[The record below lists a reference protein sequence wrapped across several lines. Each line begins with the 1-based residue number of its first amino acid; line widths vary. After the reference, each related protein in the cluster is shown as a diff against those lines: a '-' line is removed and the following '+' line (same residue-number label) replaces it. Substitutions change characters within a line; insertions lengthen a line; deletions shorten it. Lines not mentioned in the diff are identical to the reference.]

1 MKATILSNL
10 VIDEIISTDLKSTQS
25 LGGPAAYCGITAR
38 KFGFDTTLS
47 THFGKDFDSNYLEY
61 LKREGISLIASDP
74 QKLPTTRFILRNF
87 EKYRELILESKCSTL
102 DFDEIKNEI
111 SDCWIISPVIDEVP
125 IDILYHLVSVRKE
138 NEFILLDPQ
147 GYTRAVDSAGRI
159 SIKKNIDV
167 SINNVNGIK
176 LDNQEISC
184 FTNGLQGIDGMKK
197 IHSKYKIDYVIYTED
212 QIIHLLEGEK
222 HYWLKL
228 PKVNVPDSTGLG
240 DIIGSSFAFT
250 MVKEKDSVWAFC
262 FAAGSLTA
270 ALQTKEVGIK
280 KVPSKPAIEE
290 NASYYYN
297 IMNYEIV

>member
-10 VIDEIISTDLKSTQS
+10 VIDEIISPDLKSTQS

-38 KFGFDTTLS
+38 KFGFETTLF
-47 THFGKDFDSNYLEY
+47 THFGKDFDTKYLEY
-61 LKREGISLIASDP
+61 LEKEGISLNDSRP
-74 QKLPTTRFILRNF
+74 QKSPTTRFILRNF
-87 EKYRELILESKCSTL
+87 ENYRELILKSKCSTL
-102 DFDEIKNEI
+102 VFDEIKNEK

-125 IDILYHLVSVRKE
+125 IDILYYLVSSRRE

-147 GYTRAVDSAGRI
+147 GYTRAADSTGRI
-159 SIKKNIDV
+159 SIRKNIDI

-176 LDNQEISC
+176 LDDQEISC
-184 FTNGLQGIDGMKK
+184 FANGLQGIDGMKK
-197 IHSKYKIDYVIYTED
+197 IHSKYKIDYVLHTQD

-222 HYWLKL
+222 HYWLEL
-228 PKVNVPDSTGLG
+228 PKIEAPDSTGLG

-250 MVKEKDSVWAFC
+250 MLKEKDSVWAFC

-280 KVPSKPAIEE
+280 KVPSKQAIEE

>member
-10 VIDEIISTDLKSTQS
+10 VIDEIISPDLKSTQS

-38 KFGFDTTLS
+38 KFGFETTLF
-47 THFGKDFDSNYLEY
+47 THFGKDFDTKYLEY
-61 LKREGISLIASDP
+61 LEKEGISLNDSRP
-74 QKLPTTRFILRNF
+74 QKSPTTRFILRNF
-87 EKYRELILESKCSTL
+87 ENYRELILKSKCSTL
-102 DFDEIKNEI
+102 VFDEIKNEK

-125 IDILYHLVSVRKE
+125 IDILYYLVSSRRE

-147 GYTRAVDSAGRI
+147 GYTRAADSTGRI
-159 SIKKNIDV
+159 SIRKNIDI

-176 LDNQEISC
+176 LDDQEISC
-184 FTNGLQGIDGMKK
+184 FANGLQGIDGMKK
-197 IHSKYKIDYVIYTED
+197 IHSKYKIDYVLHTQD

-222 HYWLKL
+222 HYWLEL
-228 PKVNVPDSTGLG
+228 PKIEAPDSTGLG

-250 MVKEKDSVWAFC
+250 MLKEKDSVWAFC
-262 FAAGSLTA
+262 FAAGALTA
-270 ALQTKEVGIK
+270 ALHTKEVGMK
-280 KVPSKPAIEE
+280 KVPSKQAIEE

>member
-1 MKATILSNL
+1 MKAAILSNL

-38 KFGFDTTLS
+38 KFGFDTRLF
-47 THFGKDFDSNYLEY
+47 THFGKDFDSKYLEY

-87 EKYRELILESKCSTL
+87 ENYRELILESKCSTL

-125 IDILYHLVSVRKE
+125 IDILYYLVSVRKE

-159 SIKKNIDV
+159 SIKKNIDI

-176 LDNQEISC
+176 LDNHEISC

-197 IHSKYKIDYVIYTED
+197 IHSKYKIDFVIYTED

-228 PKVNVPDSTGLG
+228 PKVDALDSTGLG

-270 ALQTKEVGIK
+270 ALQTKEVGIN

-297 IMNYEIV
+297 IMNYEFV